1 MKKLLA
7 IVLSLMLC
15 LSACSFAAAEETDPA
30 KILTQGVW
38 NYAFAVEGMN
48 DFVYYFHFYEDVPG
62 YGGVFY
68 AGFALNQLNFAGTCV
83 FILID

>member
-30 KILTQGVW
+30 KILTQGV
-38 NYAFAVEGMN
+38 
-48 DFVYYFHFYEDVPG
+48 
-62 YGGVFY
+62 
-68 AGFALNQLNFAGTCV
+68 
-83 FILID
+83 

>member
-48 DFVYYFHFYEDVPG
+48 DFVYYFHFYECVLRGLCAESAELRRHLDG
-62 YGGVFY
+62 EEGREGVQR
-68 AGFALNQLNFAGTCV
+68 L
-83 FILID
+83 